1 MNESA
6 IQADGLKSL
15 KQIFQQIGGWPTL
28 LGNNW
33 RENVFNWKDALRK
46 LRRIGINVDFFLIH
60 SIQKDNV
67 DPERYVLN
75 VSRFYCV
82 ETKCFKIF
90 SFLSLKILL
99 MDLLQSVTIKRNRI
113 YNT

>member
-28 LGNNW
+28 IGNNW

-60 SIQKDNV
+60 SIQKDKAY
-67 DPERYVLN
+67 PERYILN
-75 VSRFYCV
+75 VSRSIPFK
-82 ETKCFKIF
+82 EKCFKIN
-90 SFLSLKILL
+90 ILFF
-99 MDLLQSVTIKRNRI
+99 
-113 YNT
+113 